1 MRQGQA
7 AGRVALRFQFVL
19 RVWRARQWLMQPF
32 GAESVAVAE
41 AAELQRTGRAL
52 HWVAAKWEPLSW
64 GVLQVAA
71 FVEFADFAASGIA

>member
-1 MRQGQA
+1 M
-7 AGRVALRFQFVL
+7 RVALRFQFVL

-32 GAESVAVAE
+32 GAESVAVAVAVAE

-64 GVLQVAA
+64 GGAQVAA